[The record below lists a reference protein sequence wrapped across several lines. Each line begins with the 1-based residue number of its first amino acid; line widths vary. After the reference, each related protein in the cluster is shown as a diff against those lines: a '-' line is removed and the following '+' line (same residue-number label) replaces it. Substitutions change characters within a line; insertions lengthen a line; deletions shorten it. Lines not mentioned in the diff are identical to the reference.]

1 MPIPTWMLVP
11 PYLGGVGLILFGA
24 NRLVKLCLAITR
36 TWGVTSLVLGSTVMA
51 AATSLPEFSI
61 ALVAV
66 LAGSPDIA
74 VGNIL
79 GANILNISLVLGVSA
94 TLTPLAVSDTA
105 RRRELPLSLG
115 VLALF
120 FLLALNGR
128 IGRLEGA
135 VMLVVMGGYLTLHLR
150 TAAGDIK
157 AFRAGPPPA
166 EPPAALGP
174 TVTRVMVAVAALFG
188 GGVLVVITASGIAEA
203 LGISQLTLGVV
214 LIAMSTTLPELAA
227 SASSAYHGEP
237 EISLANVVGSNNFN
251 ILVCV
256 GFAALLKPITVN
268 PTALRV
274 EFPVAFAFYLL
285 VLWLFRR
292 HDILSKRH
300 GAVLLAC
307 YGLFIAWLVLG

>member
-1 MPIPTWMLVP
+1 MPLPTWMLAP
-11 PYLGGVGLILFGA
+11 LYLCGVALILFAA

-36 TWGVTSLVLGSTVMA
+36 TWGITSLVLGSTVVAM
-51 AATSLPEFSI
+51 ATSLPEFSV

-79 GANILNISLVLGVSA
+79 GANILNIGLVLGISA

-128 IGRLEGA
+128 VGRLEGA
-135 VMLVVMGGYLTLHLR
+135 VMLAVMGGYLMIHLR
-150 TAAGDIK
+150 SAADDIK
-157 AFRAGPPPA
+157 AFKEGQDPD
-166 EPPAALGP
+166 EPPAALGA
-174 TVTRVMVAVAALFG
+174 TMAGVVVAVAALFG
-188 GGVLVVITASGIAEA
+188 GGVLVVLTAGGFAEA
-203 LGISQLTLGVV
+203 LGVSQLTIGVV
-214 LIAMSTTLPELAA
+214 LVSMSTTLPELAA
-227 SASSAYHGEP
+227 SASSAYHREP
-237 EISLANVVGSNNFN
+237 EISFANVVGSNNFN

-256 GFAALLKPITVN
+256 GFAALLKPIVVN
-268 PTALRV
+268 PIALRV

-285 VLWLFRR
+285 LIGLFRR
-292 HDILSKRH
+292 REALGKRH